1 MNIDSIQSGIAL
13 DHIQAGRAM
22 QIYAALGLD
31 SLDCTVAIIKNVKS
45 RQMGRKDMI
54 KIDESIDL
62 DLDALGFIDPNITIN
77 VIQGGRVVEKR
88 PLEPPRELVNV
99 IRCKNP
105 RCITTIEQEIEQA
118 FRLTSEAPPVYRC
131 AYCETAYDPGGMG

>member
-1 MNIDSIQSGIAL
+1 MNIDSITNGIAL
-13 DHIQAGRAM
+13 DHIKAGRAM

-45 RQMGRKDMI
+45 AKMGRKDMI
-54 KIDESIDL
+54 KIDERIGL

-77 VIQGGRVVEKR
+77 VIQGGRVAEKR
-88 PLEPPRELVNV
+88 QLRLPAELVNV

-105 RCITTIEQEIEQA
+105 RCITREEQEIDQI
-118 FRLTSEAPPVYRC
+118 FRLRQETPPLYRC
-131 AYCETAYDPGGMG
+131 AYCETAYSP